1 MSQDNVTTSQQN
13 ARNLSPELV
22 LVDFYDQQIEA
33 ILWQD
38 DVWISVRKIC
48 ENLEIDNRSQRKK
61 IKENPS
67 LSDLKGDITLQHESG
82 AKLTFCIKLE
92 AVTLWLASISPTK
105 IRNPI
110 KQDRIVRYQR
120 ECMQVL
126 TRHFFSKK
134 TAHQPTPP
142 AQPEALTP
150 AQLLLQQIKSQS
162 EFNIKQAELA
172 LALEQRIHR
181 GEQDRGK
188 LWREQEKI
196 WSEIK
201 EIKETPAPKPMLALN
216 PAPGL
221 PAPQTIP
228 LGRTMRS
235 HLNER
240 MRLVAIQTKAPFKEI
255 WNKLYREFRDRTH
268 TDLKQRAKNRGK
280 TNLDMA
286 EELNCISLLYDLC
299 CFLWP
304 NITPGSLQ
312 LPSAPSAPRQLEA
325 SSKKERP
332 APPAPHQTAPSSSPN
347 SKRGEEEAKKNR
359 QEPTRKQYEER
370 EERERKNEIEK
381 EKQRKKVEGLAIVQ
395 IPSWALN
402 KLLLCQA
409 KGGMKKEMADILWNA
424 SALLLEGEELVDW
437 PPSHQM
443 IAGGISVKDCGMCY
457 ILEYGG
463 EEYLLRIFESNPE

>member
-1 MSQDNVTTSQQN
+1 MMSQENVTTSQQN

-22 LVDFYDQQIEA
+22 LVDFYEQQIEA

-38 DVWISVRKIC
+38 DVWVSVKRIC
-48 ENLEIDNRSQRKK
+48 ENLEIQPHRQRRK
-61 IKENPS
+61 IKESPS
-67 LSDLKGDITLQHESG
+67 FEERYADISIPSKGGNQ
-82 AKLTFCIKLE
+82 KTFCIKLE

-126 TRHFFSKK
+126 TRHFFSRK

-304 NITPGSLQ
+304 NITPGSFQ

-325 SSKKERP
+325 PSKKARP

-347 SKRGEEEAKKNR
+347 SKRGKEEAKKNR
-359 QEPTRKQYEER
+359 QELARKQY

-402 KLLLCQA
+402 KLLICQA

-424 SALLLEGEELVDW
+424 SAMKLEGEELVDW
-437 PPSHQM
+437 PPSHQV
-443 IAGGISVKDCGMCY
+443 IAGGISVKDYGTCY
-457 ILEYGG
+457 ILEYGD
-463 EEYLLRIFESNPE
+463 EEYRLKTFSSNPE